1 MVNISDA
8 EWKIMNV
15 LWEKSPST
23 IMQITKWLYET
34 TGWTKHTVMT
44 LLKRLEDKG
53 AVYYEEGERAKQYYA
68 KIPQNEAVVEEAKSF
83 LQKAFK
89 GKLGTFMAGFFA
101 VAIIL
106 ALGFMGNMVQSNS
119 IGDAFFTAFGIPK
132 LATGIVIAGISA
144 FIFLDSFK
152 SHKIFHQQ

>member
-15 LWEKSPST
+15 LWEQSPST
-23 IMQITKWLYET
+23 IMQITKGLHET

-89 GKLGTFMAGFFA
+89 GKLGLMINTMIKEDALSKEELDELYE
-101 VAIIL
+101 IL
-106 ALGFMGNMVQSNS
+106 EKG
-119 IGDAFFTAFGIPK
+119 
-132 LATGIVIAGISA
+132 
-144 FIFLDSFK
+144 K
-152 SHKIFHQQ
+152 SEE

>member
-1 MVNISDA
+1 MINISDA

-23 IMQITKWLYET
+23 IMQITKELYDT

-44 LLKRLEDKG
+44 LLKRLENKG

-89 GKLGTFMAGFFA
+89 GKLGLMIHAMIKEDA
-101 VAIIL
+101 LSQEDLEELYEIL
-106 ALGFMGNMVQSNS
+106 EKGK
-119 IGDAFFTAFGIPK
+119 TEE
-132 LATGIVIAGISA
+132 
-144 FIFLDSFK
+144 
-152 SHKIFHQQ
+152 